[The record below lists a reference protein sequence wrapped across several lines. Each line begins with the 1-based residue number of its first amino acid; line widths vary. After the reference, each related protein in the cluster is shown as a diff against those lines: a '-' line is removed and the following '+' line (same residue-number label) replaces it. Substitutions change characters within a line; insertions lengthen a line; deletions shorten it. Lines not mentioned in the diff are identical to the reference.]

1 MSRFYRFDSFPRW
14 FGFIFLLLLLTSRGA
29 QAQSGP
35 YGNEWLVPGQAY
47 YKIKVDQDGLYRLDY
62 QYLTRA
68 GLGSTTN
75 PQRLQLWRRGREV
88 AIYVGGTSST
98 GLDATSYVE
107 FYGQRNDGALDKG
120 MYKNPAEQAQRLYSL
135 YTDTAAYF
143 LTVSATAN
151 GKRMAQP
158 ALSPVGGK
166 HPYWI
171 KNRLFIRNERF
182 AENTETTV
190 HQPWGE
196 AGEGF
201 MSYSYGRGTGSNH
214 QSRMASWAPDTL
226 SDMLPSGG
234 PSPRVE
240 MLMTGS
246 SSGPHE
252 LTTSAQQ
259 TTSTDKDIVTRP
271 LGPPVVLQGFE
282 QRKLSYPFLR
292 SDVYPNGRIG
302 IITDINNAVNPG
314 AKNWFRMVY
323 LRLIYPSASAWPTGR
338 REVSFSND
346 STLGAAPAFYQLD
359 NIPASVCGYDV
370 TDPYNVQR
378 IVGVGSGLQRTF
390 VFPNATAAATRQ
402 LLLTDL
408 TWARVP
414 PPARRVQFRTINPAA
429 YNYLIVTSPVLMKP
443 TGTSADPV
451 RDYAAYR
458 AARFTPLIVTS
469 EELYDQFH
477 YGEKSALAIRQFA
490 LYMLTNPQPKYLL
503 LLGQGISPQ
512 EVNTVK
518 VLVNGKLEDDY
529 VYLRSDPERYRLTS
543 ADPAARDLVPTSTR
557 GSSDAFFTAD
567 WPRNDYAARM
577 ATGRIAANTPADVL
591 AYLTKL
597 RQHESQLDASLET
610 QPWRKNALNLLGAQ
624 TEAEYA
630 RFALRLDQYKA
641 QIEKRPFAGKV
652 VNSYG
657 TAGIVSTKNIAA
669 DLNAGLSLITYF
681 GHGQPDIL
689 QLDLGDINN
698 PSNGYNNVEKY
709 PVMFVSGCAAG
720 NTFRGQPARYA
731 QQWLL
736 ADQKGLVGL
745 MAESDLGGEG
755 DVHTLQTELYDVL
768 LNDAAWYGKPV
779 AEAQSEAVRRL
790 QRRGTPDPGAVSSW
804 MNTVWHADPALR
816 LYSPLRPDFAFGAP
830 ALEIRPDGTEP
841 VRAKS
846 ASYKLLVRV
855 KNPGKATGDK
865 LDFRIQR
872 QYDPLTS
879 DNRPADVY
887 FFRAQPQPLALGD
900 TTYTF
905 VLPNPQSPAKVFGTS
920 IFTVTL
926 DDQNKVAELDETN
939 NQASTSFSFLQEG
952 ITLLNPPEFA
962 IVTNAKPRLVGQTN
976 DPLGPRRT
984 FLLEADTTLSFS
996 SPLLQR
1002 TSIQAALLADWRP
1015 TLPVLAGRD
1024 SVVWYWRMRFESK
1037 LTPTENTEWVTSS
1050 FRVIPTSLGGW
1061 SQAHHGQFSRSQR
1074 QRVEVAAP
1082 SGKWSFSD
1090 ITKSLTLQT
1099 RGGGSGGVT
1108 YEPGYGIRLDTE
1120 PVYAEDCG
1128 IAFPNLLVAVYDG
1141 NSLRPLRS
1149 LGAGPYDSC
1158 GTATNRYYHFARSAT
1173 DNINTPARQAQL
1185 LALLNQVPTGA
1196 YVALVSINKVDFSSF
1211 SPALKTALTALG
1223 SQKINQLQDG
1233 DPYALFAHKTG
1244 GAPVAQE
1251 ATADVGSTVPR
1262 AEQVV
1267 SLRGTLA
1274 TKGGS
1279 GVVTSPRIGP
1289 AQQWTTLVH
1298 TLKQEPTDSYTLRLL
1313 GIAPDGTRRVLN
1325 ASVPRGPYSL
1335 NGVSAKDYPYLQLEV
1350 VLKDTLQRTAP
1361 QLRQLLVT
1369 YQGLPE
1375 GIVRRDSVVAKT
1387 PTAYDP
1393 TALAKQV
1400 TDTGYLTVP
1409 VIFQNV
1415 SGLPFGTPLKA
1426 VFTLRNATKEI
1437 SKEIDLPA
1445 LGANG
1450 TVAFDARISAF
1461 DLYGSITGTVTL
1473 NAAKNGGR
1481 LPEVFYFNNE
1491 LTIPAFQVEDRS
1503 VPPVLDVAFDGQHIL
1518 NGDIVSPR
1526 PTITVLLTD
1535 EDKRR
1540 PGMERSAFDLVLTY
1554 PNKETK
1560 KVDLNAANVR
1570 FTAEPAKGSAQVE
1583 YEPGRD
1589 APLADGLYTLEVQGR
1604 DASGRAAGAENYR
1617 VGFEVVN
1624 ASSISHVFPYPNPIT
1639 RSAQFVFTLTGEAL
1653 PRNLKIQILT
1663 LTGKVVRQIL
1673 MAELGPLRIGTN
1685 VTAYHW
1691 DGTDEYGDRL
1701 ANGTYLYR
1709 VVLDDAAGKFEQRA
1723 TAADK
1728 AFKNN
1733 WGKLVLLR

>member
-1 MSRFYRFDSFPRW
+1 MINSTQLRNLLRC
-14 FGFIFLLLLLTSRGA
+14 FGLLLGVVLLRPA
-29 QAQSGP
+29 AVQAQSGP

-47 YKIKVDQDGLYRLDY
+47 YKIKVAQDGLYRLDY

-171 KNRLFIRNERF
+171 KPQTNVIADRYHDVP
-182 AENTETTV
+182 AENFV
-190 HQPWGE
+190 YQPWGE
-196 AGEGF
+196 TNEGF
-201 MSYSYGRGTGSNH
+201 LGQHWGRGFDNFGNVSRAGDEYKVDSVDSRSATGPLPVLETLVVGASNSAH
-214 QSRMASWAPDTL
+214 TINLYVKPEGTDTW
-226 SDMLPSGG
+226 
-234 PSPRVE
+234 RVFRTFV
-240 MLMTGS
+240 M
-246 SSGPHE
+246 
-252 LTTSAQQ
+252 
-259 TTSTDKDIVTRP
+259 
-271 LGPPVVLQGFE
+271 QGFE
-282 QRKLSYPFLR
+282 QRKIVEQLR
-292 SDVYPNGRIG
+292 R
-302 IITDINNAVNPG
+302 TDIKASGVVRMLIEVVTAATPSTENNLVSLA
-314 AKNWFRMVY
+314 Y
-323 LRLIYPSASAWPTGR
+323 LRVRHTQTARWFPKRSFF
-338 REVSFSND
+338 SFSND
-346 STLGAAPAFYQLD
+346 STLGAAPAYYTLD
-359 NIPASVCGYDV
+359 SIPATVRGFDV
-370 TDPYNVQR
+370 TDPYNAQR
-378 IVGVGSGLQRTF
+378 IEGLAGVGQQRTY
-390 VFPNATAAATRQ
+390 VFPNALAGNRTRN
-402 LLLTDL
+402 LVLADV
-408 TWARVP
+408 ARALVP
-414 PPARRVQFRTINPAA
+414 LPAQPVRFRAISPASH
-429 YNYLIVTSPVLMKP
+429 NFLIVSHQALMKP
-443 TGTSADPV
+443 AGDTLNPV
-451 RDYAAYR
+451 REYAKYR
-458 AARFTPLIVTS
+458 ASATGGRYDTLVVTTDQ
-469 EELYDQFH
+469 LYNQFH
-477 YGEKSALAIRQFA
+477 YGEKSALAIRQFS
-490 LYMLTNPQPKYLL
+490 LYMLTNPRAKYLL
-503 LLGQGISPQ
+503 LLGKGLNTGELGNGNIYHRKDPRGYSP
-512 EVNTVK
+512 TV
-518 VLVNGKLEDDY
+518 
-529 VYLRSDPERYRLTS
+529 
-543 ADPAARDLVPTSTR
+543 RDLVPTSTR
-557 GSSDAFFTAD
+557 GSSDTFFSAD
-567 WPRNDYAARM
+567 WPNNDYAARM
-577 ATGRIAANTPADVL
+577 ATGRISAQTPREVL
-591 AYLTKL
+591 DYLNKL
-597 RQHESQLDASLET
+597 REHEEVISRPDAPDLA
-610 QPWRKNALNLLGAQ
+610 WRKNALHLGGGEEPYQFELFAQ
-624 TEAEYA
+624 YLNE
-630 RFALRLDQYKA
+630 YKA
-641 QIEKRPFAGKV
+641 QIERPFFAGTV
-652 VNSYG
+652 VKTYSRTTLGLPQEIN
-657 TAGIVSTKNIAA
+657 VSSE
-669 DLNAGLSLITYF
+669 LNTGLALINYF
-681 GHGQPDIL
+681 GHGSIQEL
-689 QLDLGDINN
+689 SLGLGNVRTN
-698 PSNGYNNVEKY
+698 PAKGYNNRAKY
-709 PVMFVSGCAAG
+709 PIMFANGCAAG
-720 NTFRGQPARYA
+720 NTFSIYNALYA
-731 QQWLL
+731 EDWIL
-736 ADQKGLVGL
+736 APKKGLIGFMSESSFGFESTMHTMQKLTYQL
-745 MAESDLGGEG
+745 M
-755 DVHTLQTELYDVL
+755 

-779 AEAQSEAVRRL
+779 ADVQNEVARRL
-790 QRRGTPDPGAVSSW
+790 QNGPLNNPIGQSALL
-804 MNTVWHADPALR
+804 NTVWHADPALR
-816 LYSPLRPDFAFGAP
+816 LFSPPKPDFLFGATP
-830 ALEIRPDGTEP
+830 LTVTPVGTEP
-841 VRAKS
+841 VRTTS
-846 ASYKLLVRV
+846 REFKLLVQVR
-855 KNPGKATGDK
+855 NPGKVTYDK
-865 LDFRIQR
+865 LDISVKRT
-872 QYDPLTS
+872 YDPTTLPL
-879 DNRPADVY
+879 RADTLY
-887 FFRAQPQPLALGD
+887 TFTNLRQALHD
-900 TTYTF
+900 TTYAL
-905 VLPNPQSPAKVFGTS
+905 VLRNTGNAFGNNQ
-920 IFTVTL
+920 FLVTL
-926 DDQNKVAELDETN
+926 DYQNRVDELDETN

-962 IVTNAKPRLVGQTN
+962 IVSTAKPRLVGQTN

-1050 FRVIPTSLGGW
+1050 FRVIPTSPGGW

-1074 QRVEVAAP
+1074 QRVDVAAP

-1099 RGGGSGGVT
+1099 RGGGSGGITFLDSYGVQVDNEPLSVLECGVT
-1108 YEPGYGIRLDTE
+1108 Y
-1120 PVYAEDCG
+1120 
-1128 IAFPNLLVAVYDG
+1128 PNILVSVFDG
-1141 NSLRPLRS
+1141 SSLKSLRTV
-1149 LGAGPYDSC
+1149 AGTYDSC
-1158 GTATNRYYHFARSAT
+1158 GMAPNRFYQFARSAT

-1185 LALLNQVPTGA
+1185 LSLLTNVPRGA
-1196 YVALVSINKVDFSSF
+1196 YVALLSVNKVDFGSF
-1211 SPALKTALTALG
+1211 SPALKAAIAGLG
-1223 SQKINQLQDG
+1223 SQKINQLQNG
-1233 DPYALFAHKTG
+1233 DPFVFIGQKGPG
-1244 GAPVAQE
+1244 GRPAQE
-1251 ATADVGSTVPR
+1251 ATADLGSAVPR

-1325 ASVPRGPYSL
+1325 ASVPRGPYALSA
-1335 NGVSAKDYPYLQLEV
+1335 VSAKDYPYLQLEV

-1361 QLRQLLVT
+1361 QLKQLLVT

-1393 TALAKQV
+1393 TALAKQAEGGSV
-1400 TDTGYLTVP
+1400 SVP

-1437 SKEIDLPA
+1437 SKEFDLPA

-1450 TVAFDARISAF
+1450 TVAFNAAMPLDIYGDIS
-1461 DLYGSITGTVTL
+1461 GSVTL
-1473 NAAKNGGR
+1473 NIDKNRSR
-1481 LPEVFYFNNE
+1481 LPELFYFNNE
-1491 LTIPAFQVEDRS
+1491 LTIPSFRVEDRS

-1535 EDKRR
+1535 EDKLR
-1540 PGMERSAFDLVLTY
+1540 PITDRSAFDLVLT
-1554 PNKETK
+1554 PRNGTPQ
-1560 KVDLNAANVR
+1560 KVNLNASNVI
-1570 FTAEPAKGSAQVE
+1570 FLSDPAKGTARIE
-1583 YEPGRD
+1583 YKPGQD
-1589 APLADGLYTLEVQGR
+1589 TPLADGLYTLEVQGR

-1639 RSAQFVFTLTGEAL
+1639 RSAQFVFTLTGEEL